1 MDGILNINK
10 PWGKTSFSIVSLVKR
25 LTGERRVGHAGTLDP
40 AATGVLPVCLG
51 QGTRITQFLLEATK
65 AYRAQIELGVTTDT
79 YDATGDITSRG
90 DPSGI
95 SRQQL
100 LSALTSF
107 TGEIQQTPPMY
118 SAVKHGGKPLYEL
131 ARSGIQVERKSRQ
144 RWVYRLELTDWQPP
158 IATIE
163 VECSKGTYIRS
174 LAHDLGQLLGCGA
187 NLKSLT
193 RFRCGFFSIEDAVSM
208 PQLED
213 GFRYGYWQHF
223 VYPIDIVLS
232 QWGAVVVGEAAE
244 RDIMNGHPLVFDGD
258 DSMSPSAYGN
268 RCRVYTRDGCFLA
281 MLCFDGEKGQ
291 WQPEKV
297 FTGGEVDKKSLTGL
311 DSLPIIGV

>member
-10 PWGKTSFSIVSLVKR
+10 PQGKTSFSIVSLVKR
-25 LTGERRVGHAGTLDP
+25 LSGEKRVGHAGTLDP
-40 AATGVLPVCLG
+40 MATGVLPVCLG
-51 QGTRITQFLLEATK
+51 QGTRIIPFLLEATK
-65 AYRAQIELGVTTDT
+65 AYRAEIELGVTTDT
-79 YDATGDITSRG
+79 YDATGSITSRG

-95 SRQQL
+95 SWEQL
-100 LSALTSF
+100 LSALNDF
-107 TGEIQQTPPMY
+107 TGEIQQVPPMY
-118 SAVKHGGKPLYEL
+118 SAVKHQGKPLYQL
-131 ARSGIQVERKSRQ
+131 ARSGIQVARKSRK
-144 RWVYRLELTDWQPP
+144 RWVYHLELTGWQPP
-158 IATIE
+158 VATIE

-193 RFRCGFFSIEDAVSM
+193 RLRCGLFRIEDAVSI

-213 GFRYGYWQHF
+213 GFRYGYWQQF

-232 QWGAVVVGEAAE
+232 QWGAVVVGDGAE
-244 RDIMNGHPLVFDGD
+244 EDIRNGRPLALESTGD
-258 DSMSPSAYGN
+258 LPPPVHGN

-281 MLCFDGEKGQ
+281 MLCFDEEKGQ

-297 FTGGEVDKKSLTGL
+297 FQGRAE
-311 DSLPIIGV
+311 

>member
-10 PWGKTSFSIVSLVKR
+10 PQGKTSFSIVSLVKR
-25 LTGERRVGHAGTLDP
+25 LSGEKRVGHAGTLDP
-40 AATGVLPVCLG
+40 LATGVLPVCLG
-51 QGTRITQFLLEATK
+51 QGTRITQFLLEAPK

-79 YDATGDITSRG
+79 YDATGTVTGRG
-90 DPSGI
+90 DPSEVN
-95 SRQQL
+95 RRQL

-131 ARSGIQVERKSRQ
+131 ARSGIQVERKSRK

-174 LAHDLGQLLGCGA
+174 LAHDLGQLLGCGG

-193 RFRCGFFSIEDAVSM
+193 RFRYGFFSIEDAVSL

-213 GFRYGYWQHF
+213 ALRHGYWQQF
-223 VYPIDIVLS
+223 VYPVDIVLS

-244 RDIMNGHPLVFDGD
+244 RDIVNGRPPALESIGD
-258 DSMSPSAYGN
+258 LPPPVHGN

-297 FTGGEVDKKSLTGL
+297 FTGVPTES
-311 DSLPIIGV
+311 